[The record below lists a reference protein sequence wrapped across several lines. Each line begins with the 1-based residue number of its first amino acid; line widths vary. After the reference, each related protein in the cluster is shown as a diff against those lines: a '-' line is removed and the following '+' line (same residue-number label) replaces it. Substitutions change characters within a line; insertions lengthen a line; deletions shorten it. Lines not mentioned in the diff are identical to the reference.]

1 MAVTIKPDKPYHCV
15 WELTLKCNMRCKHC
29 GSYAG
34 KDRVNEMSLEQM
46 LDVADQLADMGLR
59 RITLSGGEPLLREN
73 WDAIAQRLIERGVRV
88 GMISNGYFMLDNI
101 EKFERLKKLK
111 GPGCM
116 EIVAMSVDGLRE
128 THDSFRRVP
137 GSWDRIQ
144 DAYAALNKIGIYTAA
159 ITSISNNNI
168 KELDQMLQQFLK
180 WKVKAWQMQ
189 TLFGGGRMREFPELM
204 PGPEGVEIVARFIAQ
219 TRLDRYPIL
228 VFPAD
233 CVGFCTELEP
243 IINACPWQGCQAGL
257 TSCGIE
263 ANGNVKGCLSLCPE
277 LQENNP
283 FVEGNLH
290 TEKLVDIWNKPG
302 AFAYNR
308 EFDPS
313 KAEGCCSGCRHLE
326 RCRCGCTAQSY
337 FSSGTAYCDPYC
349 MYAERRRKAG
359 EMRSQA
365 AELRKKS
372 EELLKQAAG
381 LEKDAE
387 KVIHPDRPYPSRIV
401 RAKVPRR
408 RAKAKDADKT

>member
-137 GSWDRIQ
+137 GSWDRIR
-144 DAYAALNKIGIYTAA
+144 DAYEALNKIGIYTAA

-180 WKVKAWQMQ
+180 WKVKAWQLQ

-228 VFPAD
+228 VYPAD

-243 IINACPWQGCQAGL
+243 LINECPWHGCQAGL

-313 KAEGCCSGCRHLE
+313 KAEGCCADCRHLE

-349 MYAERRRKAG
+349 MTAERRRKAG

-365 AELRKKS
+365 EDLRRKS
-372 EELLKQAAG
+372 AELLKQAAD
-381 LEKDAE
+381 LDRQAE
-387 KVIHPDRPYPSRIV
+387 KVVRPDRPYPSRIV
-401 RAKVPRR
+401 RAKTARR
-408 RAKAKDADKT
+408 RMKAKDADKT